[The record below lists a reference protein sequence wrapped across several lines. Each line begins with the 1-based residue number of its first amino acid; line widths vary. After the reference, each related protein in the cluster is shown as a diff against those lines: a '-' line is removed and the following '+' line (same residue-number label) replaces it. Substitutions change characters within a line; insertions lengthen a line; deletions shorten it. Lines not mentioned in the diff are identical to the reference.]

1 MVPLLV
7 FVLVVVVKTV
17 SQAVFGN
24 CENLVITMERGLVEG
39 FLGEF
44 RRLWEGGPAV
54 GGLRGV
60 GS

>member
-1 MVPLLV
+1 M
-7 FVLVVVVKTV
+7 VVVVKTV